1 MNIECVLCTYNGAE
15 YIREQLES
23 ISRQT
28 CRPDRLIVCD
38 DGSQD
43 DTVEIVAEWGKTAG
57 FQVEIFINDPGLGP
71 VGNFEKALAL
81 TTGEYIFFA
90 DQDDVWLTEKIDLAM
105 KLMKKMESEHG
116 REMPCLV
123 HTDLTVVDKQ
133 LKVIHRSFLENQ
145 GLQHI
150 CDEESL
156 LPGLMAQNF
165 VTGCTM
171 LINRAL
177 KEKALPF
184 PRDIVM
190 HDYWLALAAAM
201 CGKIGFI
208 NVPTIL
214 YRQHG
219 RNTVGAVKYLSFG
232 NMLKVFRGEDMLAR
246 IDATVRQLRSAAAYK
261 QGELA
266 AGNSCISEFLEYIDR
281 HEYLKMVSSK
291 VRKQGF
297 LRNLVYKFYMMVYM
311 AKR

>member
-28 CRPDRLIVCD
+28 CRLDRLIVCD
-38 DGSQD
+38 DDSQD
-43 DTVEIVAEWGKTAG
+43 GTVEIVTDWSRTAG
-57 FQVEIFINDPGLGP
+57 IQVDIFINAPRLGT
-71 VGNFEKALAL
+71 VRNFEKALSL
-81 TTGEYIFFA
+81 TTGDYIFFA
-90 DQDDVWLTEKIDLAM
+90 DQDDVWLPGKIELAM
-105 KLMKKMESEHG
+105 KLMRDMENKHG
-116 REMPCLV
+116 RGMPCLV

-133 LKVIHRSFLENQ
+133 LQAIHRSFLENQ

-150 CDEESL
+150 YDEESL
-156 LPGLMAQNF
+156 LLGLMAQNF

-184 PRDIVM
+184 PKDIIM
-190 HDYWLALAAAM
+190 HDYWLALVAAM

-208 NVPTIL
+208 NIPTIL

-219 RNTVGAVKYLSFG
+219 RNAVGAVKYLSFC
-232 NMLKVFRGEDMLAR
+232 NMLKVFKGEDMLAR
-246 IDATVRQLRSAAAYK
+246 IDATVQQLRSAVAYK

-266 AGNSCISEFLEYIDR
+266 AGHSCISEFLGHIDR
-281 HEYLKMVSSK
+281 HEYLKLACSG
-291 VRKQGF
+291 VRKQGV
-297 LRNLVYKFYMMVYM
+297 LRNLAYKFYMMVYV

>member
-23 ISRQT
+23 ISHQT

-38 DGSQD
+38 DDSQD
-43 DTVEIVAEWGKTAG
+43 STVEIVADWSRTAG
-57 FQVEIFINDPGLGP
+57 FQVDIFINEPGLGA
-71 VGNFEKALAL
+71 VGNFEKALFL
-81 TTGEYIFFA
+81 TTGDYIFFA
-90 DQDDVWLTEKIDLAM
+90 DQDDVWLPEKIELAM
-105 KLMKKMESEHG
+105 KLMKDMESEYG
-116 REMPCLV
+116 LEMPCLV
-123 HTDLTVVDKQ
+123 HTDLMVVDKQ
-133 LKVIHRSFLENQ
+133 LQVIHRSFLENQ

-150 CDEESL
+150 YNEESL
-156 LPGLMAQNF
+156 LPCLMAQNF

-184 PRDIVM
+184 PRDIIM

-219 RNTVGAVKYLSFG
+219 RNTVGAVKYLSLG
-232 NMLKVFRGEDMLAR
+232 NMLRVFKGEDMLSR

-266 AGNSCISEFLEYIDR
+266 AGHSCIGEFLAHIDR
-281 HEYLKMVSSK
+281 HEYLKMLCSS